1 MFSENNKK
9 YIHIYVDLT
18 DETSVFI
25 RYPLHAALEKTFWI
39 LFMPI

>member
-18 DETSVFI
+18 DETVCFHSVSAPCRLGKNFLDFI
-25 RYPLHAALEKTFWI
+25 
-39 LFMPI
+39 PI